1 MEEDS
6 LKVLTDVIKDYK
18 HKFVNEYKAHKEE
31 RKERRLAEIRLKRA
45 EKEIEELKKKIESL
59 ESKLTKKTYTTKQGV
74 EFLLGEEI
82 EEESP
87 NDRAVY

>member
-18 HKFVNEYKAHKEE
+18 HKFVNEYKAHREE
-31 RKERRLAEIRLKRA
+31 RKERKLAEIRLKRA
-45 EKEIEELKKKIESL
+45 EREIEDLKKKIESL
-59 ESKLTKKTYTTKQGV
+59 ESKPFRKTYTTKQGV

-87 NDRAVY
+87 NDRAIY

>member
-45 EKEIEELKKKIESL
+45 EREIEDLKKKIESF
-59 ESKLTKKTYTTKQGV
+59 ESKPFRKTYTTKQGV

>member
-31 RKERRLAEIRLKRA
+31 RKERKLAEIRLKRA
-45 EKEIEELKKKIESL
+45 EREIEDLKKKIESL
-59 ESKLTKKTYTTKQGV
+59 ESKPFRKTYTTKQGV